1 MTVRRP
7 GLDEEHDLLC
17 AAVREAGALAL
28 TFDRAQVRRWDKGPG
43 QVVTDADIAVN
54 ELLRERLTNARAA
67 FGWLSEETPDDGA
80 RLSCDRVWVV
90 DPIDGTRAYLNGKPE
105 YAICAA
111 LVEDGNAVAGAVLNP
126 ATGEFFDAVAGGG
139 ARRNGVALRA
149 AGAHRLADATV
160 LGSARNIRLPAGAAG
175 ARFEKVHSVAYRMAL
190 VAAGDADAAVA
201 STALKEW
208 DVAAADVIVR
218 EAGGAVTDRSGATV
232 RYNRENTRVDG
243 IIAASAALNRELVA
257 LLRDSG

>member
-1 MTVRRP
+1 MTAASHGER
-7 GLDEEHDLLC
+7 DDHALLC
-17 AAVREAGALAL
+17 AAVREAGTLAL
-28 TFDRAQVRRWDKGPG
+28 TFDPVQVRRWDKGPG

-67 FGWLSEETPDDGA
+67 YGWLSEETADDGK
-80 RLSCDRVWVV
+80 RLSCARVWIV
-90 DPIDGTRAYLNGKPE
+90 DPIDGTRAFLRGVAE

-111 LVEDGNAVAGAVLNP
+111 LVEDGSAVAGAVLNP

-139 ARRNGVALRA
+139 ARCNGVALRA
-149 AGAHRLADATV
+149 AGAQRLADATV
-160 LGSARNIRLPAGAAG
+160 LGSARNIRLPAGATG

-201 STALKEW
+201 STPLKEW
-208 DVAAADVIVR
+208 DVAAAEVIVR
-218 EAGGAVTDRSGATV
+218 EAGGAITDRSGAAV
-232 RYNRENTRVDG
+232 RYNRANTRVDG

-257 LLRDSG
+257 LLRNSG